1 MLNVCNP
8 DEFEQF
14 ITSLKTDLPA
24 TFRITGSK
32 CVANKM
38 LQIVEK
44 QLIKDCVDLSFN
56 EKDST
61 ERPPNIFP
69 LPWYVNKYL

>member
-1 MLNVCNP
+1 MKEFLFQTLNVCKP
-8 DEFEQF
+8 EEFDEF

-24 TFRITGSK
+24 TFRITSSK

-44 QLIKDCVDLSFN
+44 QLIDDCVNVDQTDPN
-56 EKDST
+56 EK
-61 ERPPNIFP
+61 PPNIFP
-69 LPWYVNKYL
+69 LPW